1 MYTDFFVD
9 KTNQT
14 FADTLAAFGLAR
26 VLADLLDRQ
35 GVRGQNIS
43 IRDKGPY
50 YHLTCEPALE
60 PIILENLRSISLCP
74 IQAISTDYYSEDKLP
89 ENIPFIRWSDISLYL
104 QARKQ
109 KTSPENLPARPH
121 HLDILLAIN
130 PAAIQGYNGLLFDWW
145 TVRESQPEILSL
157 LLNFY
162 TSTPNNVEIAVAE
175 WTQLSNANVWEVK
188 PLTTGQQLYNPDQ
201 GMGQNRPKANKLKDR
216 DKPKVNFW
224 LTEWLR
230 AVGFYEAAIT
240 QLVGDEKKK
249 TSEKDRKTFV
259 VTPRNIGFADNRVI
273 MDRFREVMTD
283 ARTSILFDVLAAI
296 RYTRT
301 LLLYFSESDRRVRLA
316 SLGKIKKSLVAGF
329 YTAFYKN
336 LGRATST
343 LNISFIA
350 LPGWVE
356 IHSVEDVALY
366 RGLLDELEKV
376 TRQFDESH
384 SDAFTLLQHLRD
396 FVSSDNLDAFFRFT
410 KAFPA
415 YYMGMKQRGKYAYS
429 LSTSFIERLV
439 MSTDARL
446 SSILESE
453 GFQNIAYAIRHST
466 VIAQY
471 WTQEDKKRGG
481 RYPYDIRYG
490 LGQELSRRARNK
502 KEFLADLTEF
512 LQKYS
517 AETAQVEEL
526 MRKRDISFPFSHQ
539 RKQIKTSDIDDIMHL
554 IDEFGSE
561 TVANLLIAY
570 GYARMPREDAFDKE
584 TEQETNQ

>member
-1 MYTDFFVD
+1 MYTDFYVD
-9 KTNQT
+9 KTSQT
-14 FADTLAAFGLAR
+14 FADTLVAFGLAR
-26 VLADLLDRQ
+26 VLADLLERQ
-35 GVRGQNIS
+35 GARGQNIP
-43 IRDKGPY
+43 IRDNGPY
-50 YHLTCEPALE
+50 YHLICEPGVEFETLE
-60 PIILENLRSISLCP
+60 ELYSIPLCP
-74 IQAISTDYYSEDKLP
+74 IRAISTDYYSEDKLP
-89 ENIPFIRWSDISLYL
+89 ESIPFIKWSDISLYF
-104 QARKQ
+104 QALKQ
-109 KTSPENLPARPH
+109 KTSPENLPARPP

-145 TVRESQPEILSL
+145 TVRESQPEVMFL
-157 LLNFY
+157 LLNLY
-162 TSTPNNVEIAVAE
+162 AATPNKIEPAVAE
-175 WTQLSNANVWEVK
+175 WKQLSRVK
-188 PLTTGQQLYNPDQ
+188 GWKVEPLTTGQQLYNPDQ
-201 GMGQNRPKANKLKDR
+201 GMGQNHPKANKLNDR

-249 TSEKDRKTFV
+249 ASEKDRKTLV
-259 VTPRNIGFADNRVI
+259 VASRNIGFADNQVV
-273 MDRFREVMTD
+273 MNRFREAMSD

-301 LLLYFSESDRRVRLA
+301 LLLYFNESDRKVRLQR
-316 SLGKIKKSLVAGF
+316 LGKIKKTLVAGF
-329 YTAFYKN
+329 YTVFYKN
-336 LGRATST
+336 LGRASST
-343 LNISFIA
+343 MNIAFIA
-350 LPGWVE
+350 LPGWIE
-356 IHSVEDVALY
+356 INSAEEVSLY
-366 RGLLDELEKV
+366 RGLLDELETL

-384 SDAFTLLQHLRD
+384 SDAFNLLQHLRD
-396 FVSSDNLDAFFRFT
+396 FVSGDNLDAFFRFT
-410 KAFPA
+410 NAFPA

-439 MSTDARL
+439 MSTDERL
-446 SSILESE
+446 SPILESE
-453 GFQNIAYAIRHST
+453 GFQNIAYAIRQST

-502 KEFLADLTEF
+502 KEFLADLTGF

-526 MRKRDISFPFSHQ
+526 MRKRDMSFPFSHQ
-539 RKQIKTSDIDDIMHL
+539 RKQIKTSDIDDIMRL

-570 GYARMPREDAFDKE
+570 GYARMPREDAFDNE
-584 TEQETNQ
+584 TEQESNQ